1 MFGFGRARNRRRKAP
16 RQRPAWLGWLRL
28 PRLPWGR
35 IVPWLSAAAVV
46 AGVALLLAWIA
57 DQPIRTVSIAGRFE
71 RVSPMEVQRAVRE
84 STHGKGLISVNLA
97 VVRDAVRAVPWVD
110 TVGVQRNFPH
120 GLTVIVGE
128 QAAAARWGGG
138 GLLNVRGELFASD
151 PRHIP
156 PELPLLSGPDGA
168 QAQVVSRYLAMRG
181 RLQEAGMRLL
191 AVRLNARG
199 AWEFDLDNGVT
210 VRLGRKELDG
220 RFDTFMATAAKIV
233 SQRATDIAYVDMR
246 YANGFAI
253 GWRTG
258 AGAGAGTGEHAGSSE
273 GEARNV

>member
-1 MFGFGRARNRRRKAP
+1 MFGRAKNRRRKAP
-16 RQRPAWLGWLRL
+16 RARPAWMSRLRL
-28 PRLPWGR
+28 PQLPWAR
-35 IVPWLSAAAVV
+35 MAPWFTAMAMV
-46 AGVALLLAWIA
+46 AGVVTLLAWIA

-71 RVSPMEVQRAVRE
+71 RVSPMDVQRAVRE
-84 STHGKGLISVNLA
+84 SAHGKGLISVNLA
-97 VVRDAVRAVPWVD
+97 AVRDAVRAVPWVD
-110 TVGVQRNFPH
+110 SVGVQRNFPH
-120 GLTVIVGE
+120 GLTVIIGE
-128 QAAAARWGGG
+128 QAAAARWAGG
-138 GLLNVRGELFASD
+138 GLLNVRGELFGSD

-156 PELPLLSGPDGA
+156 AELPLLSGPEGS

-181 RLQEAGMRLL
+181 RLQEVGMRLL
-191 AVRLNARG
+191 AVRLDARG

-210 VRLGRKELDG
+210 VRLGRKDLDS
-220 RFDTFMATAAKIV
+220 RFGTFIATAAKIV

-258 AGAGAGTGEHAGSSE
+258 AGGGAGTGVHAGSTE